1 MGRVLEGALPDFFLS
16 GAVLFQILWSLYKA
30 TTLTEG
36 SPDLQLSLVLLT
48 N

>member
-1 MGRVLEGALPDFFLS
+1 MDWVLEGALPDFFLS

-30 TTLTEG
+30 TTLTG
-36 SPDLQLSLVLLT
+36 VSPDLQPSLVVLT